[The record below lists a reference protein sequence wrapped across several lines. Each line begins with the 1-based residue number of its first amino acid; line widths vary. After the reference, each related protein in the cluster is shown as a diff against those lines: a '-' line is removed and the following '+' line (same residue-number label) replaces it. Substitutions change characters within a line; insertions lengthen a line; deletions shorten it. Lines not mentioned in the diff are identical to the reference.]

1 MDLFINI
8 LLIQENVEATRF
20 GLVVRGLGSMLEV
33 MGLILSSFVN
43 KKFKK
48 MLYIDYWELGYIC
61 MAHKIVAMIL

>member
-1 MDLFINI
+1 
-8 LLIQENVEATRF
+8 
-20 GLVVRGLGSMLEV
+20 VVRGLGSMLEV

-43 KKFKK
+43 EKFKK